1 MKYMGSKRRLAKHIV
16 PIIKSLRKDGQTYV
30 EPFVGG
36 GNLIEKIEG
45 NRIGSD
51 INPDCIQALCD
62 IRDNVEQL
70 PRTNA
75 EFTEEDYNELR
86 VSHDYRFR
94 SYAGFAFSWGGKWLG
109 GWRRDSK
116 NSRDYVAEAFRLAMR
131 QSPLLRGVTLLC
143 CSYDDLVVPDE
154 SFIYCDPPYKGTT
167 AYRHYFDNG
176 KFFDWCVCMHDKG
189 HTVLV
194 SEYFAPDT
202 RFRCVWE
209 GSIVNELV
217 KDGDKRVVRERLF
230 LVQ

>member
-36 GNLIEKIEG
+36 GSIIEKIEG

-75 EFTEEDYNELR
+75 EFTEEDYKKLR
-86 VSHDYRFR
+86 VTHDYRFR

-109 GWRRDSK
+109 GWCRGDEKRDWVS
-116 NSRDYVAEAFRLAMR
+116 EAYRLAR
-131 QSPLLRGVTLLC
+131 SQSPLLQGVTFLC

-167 AYRHYFDNG
+167 AYSHYFDNS

-202 RFRCVWE
+202 LFRCVWE
-209 GSIVNELV
+209 GSIFNKLV
-217 KDGDKRVVRERLF
+217 KDGDKRVVHERLF

>member
-16 PIIKSLRKDGQTYV
+16 PIIKSLRKEGQMYV

-75 EFTEEDYNELR
+75 EFTEEDYKELR

-109 GWRRDSK
+109 GWARNSK
-116 NSRDYVAEAFRLAMR
+116 NQDYVATAFHSAMK
-131 QSPLLRGVTLLC
+131 QSPLLQGVTLLC

-167 AYRHYFDNG
+167 AYSNYFDNS

>member
-1 MKYMGSKRRLAKHIV
+1 MLYMGSKRRLAKHIV

-75 EFTEEDYNELR
+75 EFTEEDYKKLR
-86 VSHDYRFR
+86 VTHDYRFR

-109 GWRRDSK
+109 GWAR
-116 NSRDYVAEAFRLAMR
+116 NSENRDYVAKAFHSAMK
-131 QSPLLRGVTLLC
+131 QSPLLQGVTLLC
-143 CSYDDLVVPDE
+143 CSYDELVVPDE

-167 AYRHYFDNG
+167 AYRHYFDNS

-217 KDGDKRVVRERLF
+217 KDGDKRVARERLF

>member
-1 MKYMGSKRRLAKHIV
+1 MKYMGSKRRLEKHIV
-16 PIIKSLRKDGQTYV
+16 PIIKSLRKEGQMYV

-75 EFTEEDYNELR
+75 EFTEEDYKELR
-86 VSHDYRFR
+86 VSRDYRFR

-109 GWRRDSK
+109 GWAR
-116 NSRDYVAEAFRLAMR
+116 NSENRDYVAKAFHSAMK
-131 QSPLLRGVTLLC
+131 QSPLLQGVTLLC

-167 AYRHYFDNG
+167 AYRHYFDNS

-217 KDGDKRVVRERLF
+217 KDGDKRVARERLF

>member
-1 MKYMGSKRRLAKHIV
+1 M
-16 PIIKSLRKDGQTYV
+16 YV

-75 EFTEEDYNELR
+75 EFTEEDYKKLR
-86 VSHDYRFR
+86 VTHDYRFR

-109 GWRRDSK
+109 GWARNSK
-116 NSRDYVAEAFRLAMR
+116 NSDYVAAAFHSAVK
-131 QSPLLRGVTLLC
+131 QSPLLQGVTLLC
-143 CSYDDLVVPDE
+143 CSYDELVVPDE

-167 AYRHYFDNG
+167 AYSHYFDNS

-194 SEYFAPDT
+194 SEYSAPDT

>member
-1 MKYMGSKRRLAKHIV
+1 M
-16 PIIKSLRKDGQTYV
+16 
-30 EPFVGG
+30 
-36 GNLIEKIEG
+36 
-45 NRIGSD
+45 
-51 INPDCIQALCD
+51 
-62 IRDNVEQL
+62 
-70 PRTNA
+70 
-75 EFTEEDYNELR
+75 

-109 GWRRDSK
+109 GWARNSK
-116 NSRDYVAEAFRLAMR
+116 NRDYVAVAFRSAMK
-131 QSPLLRGVTLLC
+131 QSPLLQGVTLLC

-167 AYRHYFDNG
+167 AYRHYFDNS

-217 KDGDKRVVRERLF
+217 KDGDKRVVHERLF

>member
-1 MKYMGSKRRLAKHIV
+1 MLYMGSKRRLAKHIV

-36 GNLIEKIEG
+36 GSIIEKIKG

-75 EFTEEDYNELR
+75 EFTEEDYKKLR

-109 GWRRDSK
+109 GWAR
-116 NSRDYVAEAFRLAMR
+116 NSENRDYVAKAFHSAMK
-131 QSPLLRGVTLLC
+131 QSPLLQGMTLLC
-143 CSYDDLVVPDE
+143 CSYDELVVPDE

-167 AYRHYFDNG
+167 AYSHYFDNS

>member
-1 MKYMGSKRRLAKHIV
+1 MLYMGSKRRLAKHIV
-16 PIIKSLRKDGQTYV
+16 PIIKSLRKDGQMYV

-36 GNLIEKIEG
+36 GSIIEKIEG

-75 EFTEEDYNELR
+75 EFTEEDYKKLR
-86 VSHDYRFR
+86 VSRDYRFR

-109 GWRRDSK
+109 GCRRDSK
-116 NSRDYVAEAFRLAMR
+116 NRDYVAEAFHSAMR
-131 QSPLLRGVTLLC
+131 QSPLLQGVTLLC
-143 CSYDDLVVPDE
+143 CSYDELVVPDE

-167 AYRHYFDNG
+167 AYSHYFDNS

-217 KDGDKRVVRERLF
+217 KDGDKRVVHERLF

>member
-16 PIIKSLRKDGQTYV
+16 PIIKSLRKEGQMYV

-75 EFTEEDYNELR
+75 EFTEEDYKKLR

-94 SYAGFAFSWGGKWLG
+94 SYAGFAFSWGGKWLS
-109 GWRRDSK
+109 GWCR
-116 NSRDYVAEAFRLAMR
+116 NSENRDYVAKAFHSAMS
-131 QSPLLRGVTLLC
+131 QSPLLQGVTLLC

-167 AYRHYFDNG
+167 AYGHYFDNS

>member
-16 PIIKSLRKDGQTYV
+16 PIIKSLRKDGQMYA

-36 GNLIEKIEG
+36 GSIIEKIEG

-75 EFTEEDYNELR
+75 EFTEEDYKELR
-86 VSHDYRFR
+86 VSRDYRFR

-109 GWRRDSK
+109 GWCRGDEKRDWVS
-116 NSRDYVAEAFRLAMR
+116 EAYRLAR
-131 QSPLLRGVTLLC
+131 SQSQLLQGVTLLC
-143 CSYDDLVVPDE
+143 CSYDELVVPDE

-167 AYRHYFDNG
+167 AYRHYFDNS

-217 KDGDKRVVRERLF
+217 KDGDKRVVHERLF

>member
-1 MKYMGSKRRLAKHIV
+1 MLYMGSKRRLAKHIV

-51 INPDCIQALCD
+51 INQDCIQALCD

-75 EFTEEDYNELR
+75 EFTEEDYKKLR
-86 VSHDYRFR
+86 VTHDYRFR

-109 GWRRDSK
+109 GWAR
-116 NSRDYVAEAFRLAMR
+116 NSENLDYVASAFHSAMK
-131 QSPLLRGVTLLC
+131 QSPLLQGVTLLC
-143 CSYDDLVVPDE
+143 CSYDELVVPDE

-167 AYRHYFDNG
+167 AYSHYFDNS

-217 KDGDKRVVRERLF
+217 KDGDKRVARERLF

>member
-1 MKYMGSKRRLAKHIV
+1 MLYMGSKRRLAKHIV

-75 EFTEEDYNELR
+75 EFTEEDYKKLR
-86 VSHDYRFR
+86 VTHDYRFR

-109 GWRRDSK
+109 GWAR
-116 NSRDYVAEAFRLAMR
+116 NSENRDYVAKAFHSAMK
-131 QSPLLRGVTLLC
+131 QSPLLQGVTLLC
-143 CSYDDLVVPDE
+143 CSYDELVVPDE

-167 AYRHYFDNG
+167 AYRHYFDNS

>member
-1 MKYMGSKRRLAKHIV
+1 MLYMGSKRRLAKHIV

-75 EFTEEDYNELR
+75 EFTEEDYKKLR
-86 VSHDYRFR
+86 VTHDYRFR

-109 GWRRDSK
+109 GWAR
-116 NSRDYVAEAFRLAMR
+116 NSNNRDYVAVAFHSAMK
-131 QSPLLRGVTLLC
+131 QSPLLQGVTLLC
-143 CSYDDLVVPDE
+143 CSYDELVVPDE

-167 AYRHYFDNG
+167 AYSHYFDNS

-194 SEYFAPDT
+194 SEYSAPDT

-217 KDGDKRVVRERLF
+217 KEGDKRVVRERLF

>member
-1 MKYMGSKRRLAKHIV
+1 MLYMGSKRRLAKHIV

-36 GNLIEKIEG
+36 GNIIEKIEG

-75 EFTEEDYNELR
+75 EFTEEDYKKLR
-86 VSHDYRFR
+86 VTHDYRFR

-131 QSPLLRGVTLLC
+131 QSPLLQGVTLLC

-167 AYRHYFDNG
+167 AYRHYFDNS
-176 KFFDWCVCMHDKG
+176 KFFDWCVCMHDK
-189 HTVLV
+189 
-194 SEYFAPDT
+194 
-202 RFRCVWE
+202 
-209 GSIVNELV
+209 
-217 KDGDKRVVRERLF
+217 
-230 LVQ
+230 

>member
-16 PIIKSLRKDGQTYV
+16 PLIKSLRKDGQTYV
-30 EPFVGG
+30 ESFVGG
-36 GNLIEKIEG
+36 GSIIEKIEG
-45 NRIGSD
+45 KRIGYD
-51 INPDCIQALCD
+51 INQDCIQALCY

-70 PRTNA
+70 ASTNA
-75 EFTEEDYNELR
+75 EFTEEDYKKLR

-131 QSPLLRGVTLLC
+131 QSPLLQGVTLLC

-154 SFIYCDPPYKGTT
+154 SFIYCDHPYKGTT
-167 AYRHYFDNG
+167 AYRHYFDNS
-176 KFFDWCVCMHDKG
+176 KFFDWCVCMRDKG

-217 KDGDKRVVRERLF
+217 KDGDKRVARERLF

>member
-16 PIIKSLRKDGQTYV
+16 PIIKSLRKGGQTYV

-36 GNLIEKIEG
+36 GSIIEKIEG

-75 EFTEEDYNELR
+75 EFTEEDYKKLR
-86 VSHDYRFR
+86 VTHDYRFR
-94 SYAGFAFSWGGKWLG
+94 AYAGFAFSWGGKWLG
-109 GWRRDSK
+109 GWAR
-116 NSRDYVAEAFRLAMR
+116 NSENHDYVAAAFHSAMK
-131 QSPLLRGVTLLC
+131 QSPLLQGVTVLC

-167 AYRHYFDNG
+167 AYRHYFDNS

-217 KDGDKRVVRERLF
+217 KDGDKRVARERLF

>member
-36 GNLIEKIEG
+36 GSIIERIEG

-75 EFTEEDYNELR
+75 EFTEEDYKKLR

-109 GWRRDSK
+109 GWCRGDEKRDWVS
-116 NSRDYVAEAFRLAMR
+116 EAYRLAR
-131 QSPLLRGVTLLC
+131 SQSPLLQGVTFLC

-167 AYRHYFDNG
+167 AYRHRFDSN
-176 KFFDWCVCMHDKG
+176 KFLDWCVCMHDKG

-194 SEYFAPDT
+194 SEYSAPDT

-217 KDGDKRVVRERLF
+217 KEGDKRVVRERLF

>member
-1 MKYMGSKRRLAKHIV
+1 MNYMGSKRRLAKHIV

-36 GNLIEKIEG
+36 GNIIEKIEG

-75 EFTEEDYNELR
+75 EFTEEDYKKLR

-109 GWRRDSK
+109 GWCRGDEKRDWVS
-116 NSRDYVAEAFRLAMR
+116 EAYRLAR
-131 QSPLLRGVTLLC
+131 SQNPLLQGVTFLC

-167 AYRHYFDNG
+167 AYRHYFDNS

-217 KDGDKRVVRERLF
+217 KDGDKRVVHERLF

>member
-1 MKYMGSKRRLAKHIV
+1 MRYMGSKRRLAKHIV

-36 GNLIEKIEG
+36 GSIIKKIEG

-75 EFTEEDYNELR
+75 EFTEDDYKELR

-109 GWRRDSK
+109 GWSRCTK
-116 NSRDYVAEAFRLAMR
+116 NRDYVAEAFRLAKR
-131 QSPLLRGVTLLC
+131 QSLLLQGVTLLC
-143 CSYDDLVVPDE
+143 CPYDDLVVPDE

-167 AYRHYFDNG
+167 AYRHYFDNS
-176 KFFDWCVCMHDKG
+176 KFFDWCVCMRDKG

>member
-1 MKYMGSKRRLAKHIV
+1 MLYMGSKRRLAKHIV

-75 EFTEEDYNELR
+75 EFTEEDYKKLR

-109 GWRRDSK
+109 GWAR
-116 NSRDYVAEAFRLAMR
+116 NSENRDYVAKAFHSAMK
-131 QSPLLRGVTLLC
+131 QSPLLQGVTLLC
-143 CSYDDLVVPDE
+143 CSYDELVVPDE

-167 AYRHYFDNG
+167 AYRHRFDSN
-176 KFFDWCVCMHDKG
+176 KFFDWCVRMHDKG

-202 RFRCVWE
+202 RFSCVWE

>member
-1 MKYMGSKRRLAKHIV
+1 MQYMGSKRRLAKHIV
-16 PIIKSLRKDGQTYV
+16 TIIKSLRKDGQTYV

-36 GNLIEKIEG
+36 GNLIEKIDG

-75 EFTEEDYNELR
+75 EFTEEDYKKLR
-86 VSHDYRFR
+86 VTHDYRFR

-109 GWRRDSK
+109 GWARNSK
-116 NSRDYVAEAFRLAMR
+116 NRDYVATAFHSAMK
-131 QSPLLRGVTLLC
+131 QSPLLQGVTFLC

-167 AYRHYFDNG
+167 SYRHYFDNS

-209 GSIVNELV
+209 GSIVNGLV
-217 KDGDKRVVRERLF
+217 KDGDKRVARERLF

>member
-36 GNLIEKIEG
+36 GSIIEKIEG

-62 IRDNVEQL
+62 IRDNVEKL

-75 EFTEEDYNELR
+75 EFTDEDYKKLR

-116 NSRDYVAEAFRLAMR
+116 NHDYVTEAFHSAMR
-131 QSPLLRGVTLLC
+131 QSPLLQGVTLLC

-167 AYRHYFDNG
+167 AYRHYFDNS

>member
-16 PIIKSLRKDGQTYV
+16 PIIKSLRKDGQMYA

-36 GNLIEKIEG
+36 GSIIEKIEG

-75 EFTEEDYNELR
+75 EFTEEDYKELR
-86 VSHDYRFR
+86 VSRDYRFR

-131 QSPLLRGVTLLC
+131 QSPLLQGVTLLC

-167 AYRHYFDNG
+167 AYRHYFDNS